1 MAEFNKEEL
10 LKISKL
16 SGLSIAENEI
26 ALFTNQI
33 QNVLSFI
40 DQLQEVQIT
49 ATTESVRNVNILRAD
64 VCQPTTANTPLE
76 LAPQR
81 QEQYFVVPKIL
92 DEK

>member
-10 LKISKL
+10 LKIAKL
-16 SGLSIAENEI
+16 SGIQMSDADGD
-26 ALFTNQI
+26 LFTDQI
-33 QNVLSFI
+33 RKVLGFI
-40 DQLQEVQIT
+40 DQLQT
-49 ATTESVRNVNILRAD
+49 ATITNTAESVRNVNILRTDIAI
-64 VCQPTTANTPLE
+64 PTDATSPLE